1 MLIRL
6 VVEFPYVHD
15 LAHLLSLLEEA
26 GEDVPY
32 MVRKAEELTPYAV
45 TTRYPG
51 SVRPVTQEEYLVAVE
66 TAEAVVRWAEE
77 RL

>member
-32 MVRKAEELTPYAV
+32 MVRKAEELTPY
-45 TTRYPG
+45 TRRMKI
-51 SVRPVTQEEYLVAVE
+51 RPSS
-66 TAEAVVRWAEE
+66 
-77 RL
+77 